1 MSLECMFLQEWHI
14 GRYYMTQIYKDIIS
28 VVELTS
34 IDHLDDLE
42 PMQYHFK
49 VLYEI
54 YHSNGEA
61 KFLGRADNEIGE
73 IILSMEDS
81 VWRILDIKNKK
92 LLLQQA
98 SVLWEYLDRWMS
110 FVLCKSRFNSLFPKQ
125 Q

>member
-1 MSLECMFLQEWHI
+1 
-14 GRYYMTQIYKDIIS
+14 MTQIYQEIIS

-34 IDHLDDLE
+34 IDHLDDDE
-42 PMQYHFK
+42 PMVYHFK

-54 YHSNGEA
+54 YYSNGEA
-61 KFLGRADNEIGE
+61 VFIDKEDDEIT
-73 IILSMEDS
+73 LSMYDS
-81 VWRILDIKNKK
+81 VWRILDIENKK

-110 FVLCKSRFNSLFPKQ
+110 FVLCRDRFNSLFPKQ

>member
-1 MSLECMFLQEWHI
+1 MECMFLQKWHI

-28 VVELTS
+28 VVEFTS

-54 YHSNGEA
+54 YYSNGES
-61 KFLGRADNEIGE
+61 KFLGRVDNEFGE

-81 VWRILDIKNKK
+81 VWRILDVKNKK

-110 FVLCKSRFNSLFPKQ
+110 FVLCKNRFDSLFPKQ